1 MKLIRHKKG
10 EIKSNLLLF
19 YYMKKL
25 IISFCGFISLLVIV
39 TCLVILLYSNG
50 IKAVSKSN
58 KEIEFEVTK
67 GSNYYSIASSLKNKG
82 LIKSELWYKVYLKL
96 NNTPIIK
103 QGVHK
108 LNKNMSVKEII
119 EQLSKNAYDPNALN
133 LTFKEGYNFYDI
145 IDVITSNTNN
155 TEEDIINLLN
165 NEEFIDKIINDYWFI
180 TDEIKNDKLYYKL
193 EGYLYPDTYQ
203 FKDKDV
209 SVEEIFNEL
218 LKQMDKKLS
227 KYKEKIEKSEYS
239 VHQILTLASIIELEG
254 VTEEDRGNIA
264 GVFYNRLNNNMNLGS
279 DVTTYYGARV
289 RLSEKDIKEH
299 LNDENGYNTRLS
311 TMVGKLPIGPICN
324 PSLESIDAALNPINN
339 DYYYFVSD
347 KNKKTYFTKTS
358 KEHNAKINE
367 LKKDGLWFEYE

>member
-1 MKLIRHKKG
+1 
-10 EIKSNLLLF
+10 
-19 YYMKKL
+19 MKKL
-25 IISFCGFISLLVIV
+25 IISFCGFISLLVII

-218 LKQMDKKLS
+218 LKQMDK
-227 KYKEKIEKSEYS
+227 
-239 VHQILTLASIIELEG
+239 
-254 VTEEDRGNIA
+254 N
-264 GVFYNRLNNNMNLGS
+264 
-279 DVTTYYGARV
+279 
-289 RLSEKDIKEH
+289 
-299 LNDENGYNTRLS
+299 
-311 TMVGKLPIGPICN
+311 
-324 PSLESIDAALNPINN
+324 
-339 DYYYFVSD
+339 
-347 KNKKTYFTKTS
+347 
-358 KEHNAKINE
+358 
-367 LKKDGLWFEYE
+367 